1 MNVCVVVTAAMVMLL
16 RHFKSYVFYL
26 RSMLVDW

>member
-16 RHFKSYVFYL
+16 RDCKSYVFYL
-26 RSMLVDW
+26 YIMLVGW